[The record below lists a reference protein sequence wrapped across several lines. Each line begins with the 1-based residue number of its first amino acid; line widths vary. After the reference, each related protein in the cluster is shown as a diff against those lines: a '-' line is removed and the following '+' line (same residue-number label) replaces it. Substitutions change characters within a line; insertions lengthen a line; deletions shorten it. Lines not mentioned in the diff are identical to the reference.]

1 MKKLSTLIICIV
13 VVLTF
18 NNVTANTIPGLP
30 IKSCTEFFKIEKNHC
45 EVRSFPPAINFN
57 SLFNLSG
64 IKNSLIYFIKNKVV
78 SFERREI
85 NKDKVFLR
93 GIITRP
99 FQNAKNKRK
108 EKRRAKEQE
117 KINDMPP
124 IYR

>member
-1 MKKLSTLIICIV
+1 
-13 VVLTF
+13 
-18 NNVTANTIPGLP
+18 
-30 IKSCTEFFKIEKNHC
+30 
-45 EVRSFPPAINFN
+45 
-57 SLFNLSG
+57 LSG

-93 GIITRP
+93 GRITRP